1 LPKNALIIGMPRSG
15 TSLTAS
21 ILARKGYYVGGS
33 RLSSLQHGDDHNP
46 FGYFEAD
53 DVVHRNVEIF
63 RRVGFHFQNTWQLE
77 MLPESAAAAIWE
89 LATTD
94 ADREF
99 VACYDDRSP
108 WLWKDQRLCFTLPYW
123 WKLIDPA
130 EIGVLL
136 VRRNPRDIHRSFQRM
151 GWCPAGSDGEKRVRQ
166 LTEQHIGTAEATL
179 RKLNIPWIDVDY
191 GEYVKAPSDV
201 AARIGSFFGLELSA
215 ADLNVRPELDHSGL
229 RGRVSA
235 RLRRLL
241 KKLPRDRVQ
250 RLERLV
256 PRWAIEKVFSERRY
270 VQPPP
275 TESAVTTTTLATS
288 DMTGEA
294 ERVVAARLGSDPF
307 AVAIAARRT
316 WGRSVSVEL
325 ESRLAAAMTS
335 GAAAVDVGRREQVIR
350 ELIDELLLRL
360 DKGSR
365 QPV

>member
-1 LPKNALIIGMPRSG
+1 VPKNALIIGMPRSG

-53 DVVHRNVEIF
+53 DVVERNVEIF

-77 MLPESAAAAIWE
+77 MLPESAAAAIWD
-89 LATTD
+89 LTITD

-99 VACYDDRSP
+99 VACYEDRTP

-130 EIGVLL
+130 QVGVLL
-136 VRRNPRDIHRSFQRM
+136 VRRTPRDIHRSFQRM
-151 GWCPAGSDGEKRVRQ
+151 GWCPAGSDGETRVRQ
-166 LTEQHIGTAEATL
+166 LTDQHLGAAEAAIRRL
-179 RKLNIPWIDVDY
+179 DIPWIEVDY
-191 GEYVKAPSDV
+191 SDYVKAPSAV
-201 AARIGSFFGLELSA
+201 ASRVGSFFGLELSA
-215 ADLNVRPELDHSGL
+215 ADLNVRPDLDHSRL
-229 RGRVSA
+229 RGRMSA

-241 KKLPRDRVQ
+241 KKLPRHRVQ

-270 VQPPP
+270 VQPPC
-275 TESAVTTTTLATS
+275 TESAVTTRTLALS
-288 DMTGEA
+288 DMSGET
-294 ERVVAARLGSDPF
+294 ERAVADRVGSDPF
-307 AVAIAARRT
+307 AVAVAARRT
-316 WGRSVSVEL
+316 WGRSASVEL
-325 ESRLAAAMTS
+325 ESRLAAGMSS
-335 GAAAVDVGRREQVIR
+335 GAAVDLGRREQVIR

-360 DKGSR
+360 DKRSR
-365 QPV
+365 QRM